1 MFRQPQPIEYPGG
14 KTGVLLL
21 HAYTGSPNDMN
32 KLAHRLADAGY
43 GVSVPLL
50 SGHGTLEPLD
60 ILAASP
66 TTWWAQTQASLA
78 DLQTKY
84 AQVFVFGLSLGG
96 IFAMKALETD
106 PTLRGGGVFSSPIIA
121 GVNHLPAGFRQYA
134 QYMYRLADS
143 PGHMTAVNQQLP
155 AQLGAIEQFSQTV
168 ANQLGQLSRPIFIG
182 QAGADELID
191 ASRAY
196 QLRDAIKQPVDF
208 HWYPDAKHVITVN
221 SAHHQLEIDV
231 LNYLQQ
237 EEVPA

>member
-1 MFRQPQPIEYPGG
+1 
-14 KTGVLLL
+14 
-21 HAYTGSPNDMN
+21 MN

-43 GVSVPLL
+43 GVSVPLFA
-50 SGHGTLEPLD
+50 GHGTLEPLD

-66 TTWWAQTQASLA
+66 EEWWAQTQAALA
-78 DLQTKY
+78 EMHGHY

-106 PTLRGGGVFSSPIIA
+106 ARLQGGGVFSSPIIA
-121 GVNHLPAGFRQYA
+121 GANQLPAGFRQYA
-134 QYMYRLADS
+134 QYMSRLADS

-155 AQLGAIEQFSQTV
+155 AQLAAIADFSQTV
-168 ANQLGQLSRPIFIG
+168 ADHLSQLRRPIFIG

-191 ASRAY
+191 ATRAY
-196 QLRDAIKQPVDF
+196 ALRDAIQQPVDF

-221 SAHHQLEIDV
+221 SAHHQLEQDV
-231 LNYLQQ
+231 LNYLQ